1 MREMSEFERVALIV
15 SLKETVNQLERS
27 LESLENPNVLLD
39 GYNVPNNISTA
50 FKMVQFSIMQIK
62 AANAQMIQSS
72 KAAIDALEKM

>member
-1 MREMSEFERVALIV
+1 MLEMHEFEKVALIV
-15 SLKETVNQLERS
+15 SLKETIKRLEVNLQ
-27 LESLENPNVLLD
+27 SLENSSVLLD
-39 GYNVPNNISTA
+39 GYDVPNNVSTA